1 MNVGCYPFIW
11 NSQIPPASLSP
22 SFSFVTWQTPY
33 GTFPA
38 ADSPIDFMTLTSSD
52 SSIVITG
59 NAATDTIDFT
69 ANLDIFG
76 NVDGGAAN
84 SIYGGTTTIDGGS
97 A

>member
-1 MNVGCYPFIW
+1 MNKGGYPFIW
-11 NSQIPPASLSP
+11 NSQIPIASIAP
-22 SFSFVTWQTPY
+22 SNSFATIQTPF
-33 GTFPA
+33 GTFPV
-38 ADSPIDFMTLTSSD
+38 ADSPIDFLTLTSSD

-59 NAATDTIDFT
+59 DAFTDTVDIT

-84 SIYGGTTTIDGGS
+84 SIYGGTSPIDGGT